1 MDRGICFPWPC
12 LTSWA
17 MTPLIHH
24 PAYDAETVPDGH
36 RFPMRKYSI
45 VADRL
50 RAAGRSFLTP
60 ELASASALS
69 AVHDGAYVEAILGQ
83 TLHDKA
89 ARRIGFEITPAIARR
104 SRAAVGGTGLA
115 ARIALNEGA
124 AINLAGGSHHAD
136 GQGGAGFCVFNDVA
150 VAGRSLLDARLAKR
164 IAVID
169 LDVHHG
175 DGTARIFADT
185 PEVFTLS
192 VHCEANWPREKPPS
206 DLDVGLAR
214 GTGDEAYLTAL
225 TDALEETLARAK
237 PDIAFYNAGVD
248 PHAEDRLGLLCLSNA
263 GLYRRDRRVVEA
275 CRAAHVPVCAV
286 LGGGYSKDADAV
298 ARRHLLLVEAMD
310 AAAA

>member
-1 MDRGICFPWPC
+1 
-12 LTSWA
+12 

-24 PAYDAETVPDGH
+24 PAYDADSVPDGH

-50 RAAGRSFLTP
+50 RAAGRSFLAP
-60 ELASASALS
+60 ELASAAALS
-69 AVHDGAYVEAILGQ
+69 AVHAPGYVDAILSQ
-83 TLHDKA
+83 TLDRKA

-150 VAGRSLLDARLAKR
+150 VAAQGLLEAVPARR

-175 DGTARIFADT
+175 DGTARIFADE
-185 PEVFTLS
+185 PAVFTCS
-192 VHCEANWPREKPPS
+192 VHCEANWPRDKPPS
-206 DLDVGLAR
+206 DLDIGLEKGAGD
-214 GTGDEAYLTAL
+214 GTYLGML
-225 TDALEETLARAK
+225 ESALEKTLSTAK
-237 PDIAFYNAGVD
+237 PDIVFYNAGVD
-248 PHAEDRLGLLCLSNA
+248 PHAEDRLGLLALSNA
-263 GLYRRDRRVVEA
+263 GLYRRDRRVAEA
-275 CRAAHVPVCAV
+275 CRDAGIPICAV

-310 AAAA
+310 AVIA